1 MAASKVTI
9 LAAPEVRA
17 MVEAIEGDSST
28 ALRDRAMILTMW
40 RGALRVGEACWLRP
54 DDVDLETGRLDVPS
68 EGKSGHRVVGIDNGA
83 LVALRKWSERRAELG
98 WPDDAYLFGA
108 IYSRG
113 GTAPGGKLHESH
125 LRRLL
130 PRLAKEAGLR
140 GRIHPHALRHSRA
153 AELEREGI
161 RVSVIQRSLGHRNL
175 ATTSEYLDH
184 ISAADVVAAMQ
195 GA

>member
-9 LAAPEVRA
+9 LAGPEVRA

-54 DDVDLETGRLDVPS
+54 DDIDLETGRLDVPS

-113 GTAPGGKLHESH
+113 DGEPGGKLHESH

-130 PRLAKEAGLR
+130 PRLAREAGLG